1 MGIEKKESM
10 HDNNII
16 TNLINSGLIKNA
28 KELRNIKLLGG
39 KYNIE
44 IYYAL
49 INHKKIVIKLNKEKS
64 NQLLTEKRMLEDLKS
79 IHIKTPDV
87 IFFNDNLLA
96 LEYIECENIA
106 IRPKHE
112 IEIARAISKLHSVK
126 QNYFGYEYNTT
137 IGNLTQP
144 NSKHIKWI
152 DFYRENRLL
161 YYSKIALKI
170 GLIDIDLYK
179 RIYKFSQSL
188 EKYLIEPENSSLI
201 HGDLWKDNI
210 LVNGEHFVGLID
222 PGIFYA
228 HTEYELAYLIMNGT
242 FTKTFYNEY
251 NDHIRIEDDFNK
263 YRKDIYMLTPLIQ
276 YAIMDGDIYMN
287 EVIKILNRLKV

>member
-1 MGIEKKESM
+1 M
-10 HDNNII
+10 
-16 TNLINSGLIKNA
+16 NSGLIKNA
-28 KELRNIKLLGG
+28 EELRNIKLLGG

-49 INHKKIVIKLNKEKS
+49 IKHKKIIIKLDKGKS

-87 IFFNDNLLA
+87 LFFNDNLLA
-96 LEYIECENIA
+96 LEYIECENIP

-112 IEIARAISKLHSVK
+112 IEIARAILKLHSVK

-137 IGNLTQP
+137 IGNLIQP
-144 NSKHIKWI
+144 NSKHIKGI

-161 YYSKIALKI
+161 YYSKMALKI

-228 HTEYELAYLIMNGT
+228 HTEYELAYLTMNGT

-251 NDHIRIEDDFNK
+251 NDHSRIEDDFNK